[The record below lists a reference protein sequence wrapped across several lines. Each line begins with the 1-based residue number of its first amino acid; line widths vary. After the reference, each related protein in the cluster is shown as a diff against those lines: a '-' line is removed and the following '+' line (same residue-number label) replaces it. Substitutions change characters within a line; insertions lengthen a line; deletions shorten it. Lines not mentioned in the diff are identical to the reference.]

1 MARQLAVLLLLLPT
15 VARAERPELITDRP
29 DFTESAAAVPP
40 RYVQAELGAQATL
53 TDGQQVLEAPALL
66 LRTGVVRNV
75 ELRVGAP
82 SAVVTW
88 AEGQDG
94 AETDVGSLQLGAKLM
109 LPGEGGAAGLLP
121 FVDLPVR
128 ASHYDSV
135 GVGVGLKAVWAVDL
149 GPRLGLGGNLGA
161 QLSGLGAEDVDVAW
175 HALGSLSL
183 GISLSERLGT
193 FVEVFTLLD
202 EADWQVY
209 GHTGLTLAVTRWL
222 QLDLHGGMLLDTPAT
237 GFVGVGAALLF

>member
-15 VARAERPELITDRP
+15 VARAEPPELITDRP

-40 RYVQAELGAQATL
+40 RYVQAELGAVATL
-53 TDGQQVLEAPALL
+53 TEGQQVLEAPALL
-66 LRTGVVRNV
+66 LRVGVLRDV

-94 AETDVGSLQLGAKLM
+94 ADTDVGPLQLGAKLM
-109 LPGEGGAAGLLP
+109 LPGDGGAAGLLP

-161 QLSGLGAEDVDVAW
+161 QLSWLGAEDAEVAW

-183 GISLSERLGT
+183 GISLTDWLGM
-193 FVEVFTLLD
+193 FAEVYSLFD
-202 EADWQVY
+202 EADLQVY
-209 GHTGLTLAVTRWL
+209 GHSGLTFAVARWL
-222 QLDLHGGMLLDTPAT
+222 QLDLHGAVLLDTPAS
-237 GFVGVGAALLF
+237 GLVGAGAAILM